1 MKSPVEGFFNLG
13 NRVTKGDPLNKAR
26 FDYYLY
32 WILAL
37 AFFFL
42 MCNYFY
48 MYYQGGFTHHM
59 YLAWG
64 AVMMVITWFNYS
76 TLSVFY
82 NTYINLKRVY
92 DTLENKPKKTKQ
104 KPKSE
109 SSVDEMLGEFK

>member
-1 MKSPVEGFFNLG
+1 MKSPIEGFFSLG

-42 MCNYFY
+42 MCNYIY
-48 MYYQGGFTHHM
+48 LYYQSGFTHHM

-64 AVMMVITWFNYS
+64 LVMLVITWFNYH
-76 TLSVFY
+76 TLGSFY
-82 NTYINLKRVY
+82 GVYTNLSRVY
-92 DTLENKPKKTKQ
+92 DTLGNKTNKKVEKIE
-104 KPKSE
+104 SE
-109 SSVDEMLGEFK
+109 SSIKDMMGEFK